1 MSRVKR
7 GVNHT
12 KKRKKLLK
20 LVKGYRLSRKN
31 LIRRAKEAVKHAGVH
46 AYVGRKDKK
55 GDFRRLWSIKL
66 NAALRDINEK
76 YSYSKFIGN
85 LKKNNIEIDRKI
97 LADLAENNP
106 EVFKNIVEKVMK

>member
-20 LVKGYRLSRKN
+20 LVKGYRLGRHN
-31 LIRRAKEAVKHAGVH
+31 LIRKAKEAVKHAGVH

-66 NAALRDINEK
+66 NAALREINEK
-76 YSYSKFIGN
+76 YSYSKFIGS
-85 LKKNNIEIDRKI
+85 LRKNNIDVDRKV

-106 EVFKNIVEKVMK
+106 EVFKNIVAKVMK

>member
-20 LVKGYRLSRKN
+20 LTKGYRLGRKN
-31 LIRRAKEAVKHAGVH
+31 LVRRAKEAIKHAGVH

-55 GDFRRLWSIKL
+55 GDFRKIWTIKI
-66 NAALRDINEK
+66 NAALRGLNEK

-85 LKKNNIEIDRKI
+85 LKKNNIEIDRKV

-106 EVFKNIVEKVMK
+106 EVFKNIVEKTMK

>member
-20 LVKGYRLSRKN
+20 LTKGYRLGRKN
-31 LIRRAKEAVKHAGVH
+31 TIRKAKEALKHAGVH
-46 AYVGRKDKK
+46 AYTGRKDKK

-66 NAALRDINEK
+66 NAALREINAK
-76 YSYSKFIGN
+76 FSYSKFIGS
-85 LKKNNIEIDRKI
+85 LKKNNIELDRKV

-106 EVFKNIVEKVMK
+106 EVFKGIVAKVMK

>member
-12 KKRKKLLK
+12 KKRKKLLE
-20 LVKGYRLSRKN
+20 LAKGYRLGRKN
-31 LIRRAKEAVKHAGVH
+31 LIKRAKEAIKHAGVH

-66 NAALRDINEK
+66 NAALRDINEN

-85 LKKNNIEIDRKI
+85 LKKNSIEIDRKV